1 MFSPFRSNI
10 SYSYDCGSLHKKVK
24 FSIKDFFSKYDQI
37 RSFLENLIFRAAI
50 WYRNV
55 TLAWNE
61 LIDVEFEP
69 RNCNMKYIFMIGL
82 DNRILNMTAV
92 GSWKFFLAVESSS

>member
-1 MFSPFRSNI
+1 MTA
-10 SYSYDCGSLHKKVK
+10 DHCTKKIK
-24 FSIKDFFSKYDQI
+24 FSIKDFFGKYDQI

-50 WYRNV
+50 WYKNV

-69 RNCNMKYIFMIGL
+69 RNCNMKYIFMIEL

-92 GSWKFFLAVESSS
+92 GSWKFSLAVESSS

>member
-10 SYSYDCGSLHKKVK
+10 SYSYDRRSLHKKVK

-69 RNCNMKYIFMIGL
+69 RNCNMKYIFMIEL

-92 GSWKFFLAVESSS
+92 GSWKFSLAVESSS